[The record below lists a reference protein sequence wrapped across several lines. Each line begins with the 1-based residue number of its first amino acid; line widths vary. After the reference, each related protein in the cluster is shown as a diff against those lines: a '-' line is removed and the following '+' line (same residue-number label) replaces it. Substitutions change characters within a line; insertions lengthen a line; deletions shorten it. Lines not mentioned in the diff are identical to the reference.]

1 MTPALVA
8 AAVPFGLPVGAGPLA
23 HGVGT
28 RADLP
33 LPVGYVVAGG
43 GLAVLVSFVALGA
56 LWRTPRLAG
65 AAAGRP
71 LPRPVAALAHGRPR
85 LVLQA
90 VVLALSVLVVVIA
103 LAGSPDVA
111 QNAAPWAFF
120 VTFWVGLVPVSLLL
134 GPVWGALN
142 PLRTTYR
149 LLARVLPAPARPD
162 LAERW
167 GYRPAAL
174 SLLAFA
180 WFELAAP
187 DRSDPRRVGAF
198 LVAYALVHLVAAA
211 VVGERWFLRGDG
223 FEAYSRLLGAL
234 APVGR
239 RSDGVLV
246 LRNPLDGAAA
256 LPARRGLVAVVVV
269 LVGSTAFDGLGRTQW
284 WQNGF
289 GAGGEA
295 VLPSTTGPLATVAL
309 VGLLFAAGAGLA
321 GRLGGY
327 PGAAAPLAHTLVPVA
342 AGYAVAHYFSLLLF
356 DGQTTWILLSDP
368 FATGADLLG
377 LTGRGV
383 DYLLVTARTISL
395 VQVAAIVGGHVV
407 GTVLAHDRAL
417 VLSAAA
423 PAARRPV
430 ASQVPLLAIMVV
442 LTMTGL
448 GLLLGA

>member
-1 MTPALVA
+1 M
-8 AAVPFGLPVGAGPLA
+8 
-23 HGVGT
+23 
-28 RADLP
+28 
-33 LPVGYVVAGG
+33 
-43 GLAVLVSFVALGA
+43 LVSFVALGA

-71 LPRPVAALAHGRPR
+71 LPRAVAALVDGPGRT
-85 LVLQA
+85 VLRA
-90 VVLALSVLVVVIA
+90 VALALTLLVVVVA
-103 LAGSPDVA
+103 LAGSPDVS

-149 LLARVLPAPARPD
+149 LVSRVLPAPRRPD
-162 LAERW
+162 LADRW

-174 SLLAFA
+174 SLLAFT

-198 LVAYALVHLVAAA
+198 LVAYALVHLGAAA
-211 VVGERWFLRGDG
+211 VVGDRWFARGDG

-239 RSDGVLV
+239 RADGALV
-246 LRNPLDGAAA
+246 LRGPLDGAAA
-256 LPARRGLVAVVVV
+256 LPAGRGLVATVVV

-289 GAGGEA
+289 GAGGESL
-295 VLPSTTGPLATVAL
+295 VPSTTGLVAAVAL
-309 VGLLFAAGAGLA
+309 VGLLYAAGAGLA
-321 GRLGGY
+321 GRLGGHAD
-327 PGAAAPLAHTLVPVA
+327 AAGPFAHTLVPVA

-383 DYLLVTARTISL
+383 DYLLVTARVISL

-417 VLSAAA
+417 VLAASA
-423 PAARRPV
+423 PRPGRPV
-430 ASQVPLLAIMVV
+430 AAQVPLLAIMVV